1 MADTTLRHAYLIIT
15 HGNFPILEKQLR
27 FLDSENAD
35 FYIHVDA
42 RAEGFDFDRYRGIPA
57 KSRVTFVERRTI
69 SWGHHSL
76 VECELSLLRAAVKE
90 SYDYYHLLSGVDVPV
105 KSRAYIEAFF
115 QNAGGMNFINFQ
127 APAISRACLDR
138 VRFYYP
144 FQAWN
149 IRRRPLRLLLQ
160 ALTSESQRLLG
171 IDRTRSCGP
180 DFVFQK
186 GTQWFSITRGL
197 AAYLLDRQDQILRIF
212 RNTLCADEVFLQT
225 MVINSPFRD
234 TLPPQAFDGRHRN
247 CCRYIDWT
255 RGRPYVFTD
264 GDWEELLETDP
275 WCLFARKFD
284 YRAWPGVVDR
294 LFAYFG
300 EGGPGAAALPPAGVP
315 GTGVSEEEAPGR

>member
-1 MADTTLRHAYLIIT
+1 MGQRPLRHAYLIIT

-42 RAEGFDFDRYRGIPA
+42 RARGFDPERYRAIPA
-57 KSRVTFVERRTI
+57 KSRVVFAKRTAVAWGGYSMIRCEVE
-69 SWGHHSL
+69 
-76 VECELSLLRAAVKE
+76 LLNLAAAE
-90 SYDYYHLLSGVDVPV
+90 GYDYYHLLSGVDVPV
-105 KSRAYIEAFF
+105 KPRAYIEAFF
-115 QNAGGMNFINFQ
+115 QNAGDMNFINFQ
-127 APAISRACLDR
+127 APVISQSCLDR

-149 IRRRPLRLLLQ
+149 IRNRPLRLLLRK
-160 ALTSESQRLLG
+160 LSSESQRLLG
-171 IDRTRSCGP
+171 VDRTRACGP
-180 DFVFQK
+180 EYVFQK
-186 GTQWFSITRGL
+186 GTNWFSITHPL
-197 AAYLLDRQDQILRIF
+197 ALYVIEWARTPEARRVYRS
-212 RNTLCADEVFLQT
+212 TCCADEVFLQT
-225 MVINSPFRD
+225 IVVNSPFRD
-234 TLPPQAFDGRHRN
+234 TLPPHAFDGRHRN

-264 GDWEELLETDP
+264 GDWEELTHTDP

-300 EGGPGAAALPPAGVP
+300 EGGPGAGLLPPAGVP
-315 GTGVSEEEAPGR
+315 GSGAETPGQ